1 MVRLT
6 SVPVPIGLEAVLD
19 SRLDKAAIATA
30 RWARAML
37 PPMARMTRWIARA
50 REAFARLDGEDRVAL
65 VLAVLTVVLAVVFLA
80 MTPLSPSIHV
90 HQDSRVEDV
99 IAVRPSLIP
108 VVSGALLITGM
119 FTAGCAVMAWM
130 ISRTRRM
137 RSGAQAAALIV
148 TFHVLILVALWLSFP
163 FMLAMPE
170 SDHSWAADD
179 GTRMIEVKWGFTRYD
194 YITFRVHGPFMV
206 PAPDQAVSSR

>member
-1 MVRLT
+1 
-6 SVPVPIGLEAVLD
+6 
-19 SRLDKAAIATA
+19 
-30 RWARAML
+30 
-37 PPMARMTRWIARA
+37 MARTTRRIARA
-50 REAFARLDGEDRVAL
+50 RDAFARLDGEDRVAL

-99 IAVRPSLIP
+99 IAVRPYFIP
-108 VVSGALLITGM
+108 GVSGALLITGM

-148 TFHVLILVALWLSFP
+148 TFHVLILVSLWMSFP

-170 SDHSWAADD
+170 SDDSWVADD
-179 GTRMIEVKWGFTRYD
+179 GTRMIEIKWGFTHYD

-206 PAPDQAVSSR
+206 PDPDRAVSSR